1 MWSHF
6 IPDQQRHIF
15 GHIGNMLN
23 FLSGIL
29 ANLSLF
35 NETFPFHLSWWKW
48 VAISYFLGFLG
59 LLWNVD
65 IWLHN
70 KLQLPMYKEWLYL
83 LSFAATW
90 KPITNKT
97 SCMIIDHLNSSN
109 LLHFFNGFIEN
120 IKIWIKVM
128 NNIEIIYIG
137 AINYIKFKGIIDYLK
152 SV

>member
-15 GHIGNMLN
+15 GHIGNMLI

-29 ANLSLF
+29 ANLILF
-35 NETFPFHLSWWKW
+35 SETFPFHLSWWKW

-59 LLWNVD
+59 LWWNVD
-65 IWLHN
+65 IWLLN
-70 KLQLPMYKEWLYL
+70 KLQLPMDKESRSLCL

-90 KPITNKT
+90 KPMTNKT

-109 LLHFFNGFIEN
+109 LLHFLMDLLNKLRSGSNLWMISKLSILELQ
-120 IKIWIKVM
+120 ITS
-128 NNIEIIYIG
+128 
-137 AINYIKFKGIIDYLK
+137 KGVIDDLI